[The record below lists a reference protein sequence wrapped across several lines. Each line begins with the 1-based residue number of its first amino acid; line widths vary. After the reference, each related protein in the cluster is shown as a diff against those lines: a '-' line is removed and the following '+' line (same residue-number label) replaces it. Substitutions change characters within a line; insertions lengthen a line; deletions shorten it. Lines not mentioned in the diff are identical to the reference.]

1 MSNFKLFVMYKN
13 KLLTG
18 LFIGGLLVI
27 ASCKKDKTV
36 TTTVFVSTSA
46 MTNITSASAHASGD
60 VDLAGVEDIT
70 ERGFCWA
77 TTEKPTVTNDK
88 TTAPGTGRGNFT
100 ADITGLTAGALYYVR
115 AYVINNGQTF
125 YGNQVK
131 FTASV
136 PVELIKNGDFTLP
149 DDNVKYLTL
158 NSVPEWHTDDPSMDL
173 TGREYDAWKNSG
185 CAYINDWANFYQ
197 VVGDVP
203 AAQSDYKIKFDASY
217 VWTDWAPYAPKFYVT
232 FSTFTT
238 DPSTRTA
245 IGSVEVASLPEYPAD
260 ATTNWKTYEADFSI
274 PAGSAGAG
282 QKLVIEWSLENYK
295 TESWGWS
302 NTWYDFDN
310 ISVMQTIK

>member
-1 MSNFKLFVMYKN
+1 MSNFKLFIMYKN
-13 KLLTG
+13 KLFTG
-18 LFIGGLLVI
+18 LLMAGLLFVV
-27 ASCKKDKTV
+27 SCKKDKTV
-36 TTTVFVSTSA
+36 TTTVFVSTST
-46 MTNITSASAHASGD
+46 MSNITSASATATGD

-70 ERGFCWA
+70 ERGFAWA
-77 TTEKPTVTNDK
+77 TTEKPAVTNNK
-88 TTAPGTGRGNFT
+88 ATAAGTGRGNFT
-100 ADITGLTAGALYYVR
+100 AALTGLTAGELYYVR
-115 AYVINNGQTF
+115 AYVVNGGQTY

-136 PVELIKNGDFTLP
+136 PVELIANGDFKLP

-158 NSVPEWHTDDPSMDL
+158 NSVPDWHTDDPSMDL

-203 AAQSDYKIKFDASY
+203 SDASDYAIKFDASY

-232 FSTFTT
+232 FSSYTT
-238 DPSTRTA
+238 DPSTRTP
-245 IGSVEVASLPEYPAD
+245 IGTVEVASLADYPAD
-260 ATTNWKTYEADFSI
+260 ATTNWKTYEGSFSI
-274 PAGSAGAG
+274 PAGSADAG
-282 QKLVIEWSLENYK
+282 KHLVIEWSLENYK

-310 ISVMQTIK
+310 ISVMQTLK